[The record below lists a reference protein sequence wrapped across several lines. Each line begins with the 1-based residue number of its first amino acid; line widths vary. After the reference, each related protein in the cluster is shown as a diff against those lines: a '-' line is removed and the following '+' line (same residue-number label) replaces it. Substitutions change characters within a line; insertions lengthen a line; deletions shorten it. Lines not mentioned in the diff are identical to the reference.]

1 MSSPPVSAI
10 PESVVFP
17 LGGLHLGD
25 LLMALPAIAAARR
38 FATPVVSGLQPRHFA
53 AVSALPLLFRQNGP
67 PAARTLLPVWRT
79 GQHRTDGW
87 LATLGAGVEP
97 ERMAIPVRGLAQ
109 AHGAL
114 PGPGWALLSPWA
126 DHPPK
131 RWHAQGWRQVAG
143 HLRGR
148 GYRIALI
155 GPRPSAALV
164 SQICAAED
172 RVLVGMDSPTTW
184 PALLTRADIVVS
196 PDTGCVHMADALGV
210 PVVGLYGP
218 TSAAEYGP
226 YWQRD
231 FCASAPDMASLRA
244 DTVCERIDGLLSGLG
259 RQRQNR
265 AAP

>member
-1 MSSPPVSAI
+1 MSPTHVSA
-10 PESVVFP
+10 PLKSVVFP

-25 LLMALPAIAAARR
+25 LLMALPAIAAVQR
-38 FATPVVSGLQPRHFA
+38 FATPVVSGLQPRHYA

-67 PAARTLLPVWRT
+67 PAARTLLPAWRT

-87 LATLGAGVEP
+87 IATLGAGVEP
-97 ERMAIPVRGLAQ
+97 ERMAIPVRGLVDARS
-109 AHGAL
+109 AL
-114 PGPGWALLSPWA
+114 PGQGWALLSPWA

-143 HLRGR
+143 HLRGH

-155 GPRPSAALV
+155 GPKSSAALV
-164 SQICAAED
+164 SQISAAAD
-172 RVLVGMDSPTTW
+172 RVLIGMDSPTTW

-231 FCASAPDMASLRA
+231 FCASASDMASLRG
-244 DTVCERIDGLLSGLG
+244 DVVCARIDALLSGLEL
-259 RQRQNR
+259 QRPDR